1 VTLLTRR
8 PVLIGLAATAVAVA
22 AGIALDIPTLFRRRA
37 TGPYANLVNTVE
49 DPDSAAVVGRAI
61 LGRVPL
67 TGRLLEQS
75 ASFARDR
82 LAKETLEETVTV
94 DAAHNFLVEADG
106 WVLPITLGTLC
117 ILATQSEKA

>member
-8 PVLIGLAATAVAVA
+8 PVLIGLAATVAAVAT
-22 AGIALDIPTLFRRRA
+22 GIALDIPNLFRRRA
-37 TGPYANLVNTVE
+37 TGPYASLVNAVE
-49 DPDSAAVVGRAI
+49 DPDSAAIVGRAI

-67 TGRLLEQS
+67 TGKLLEQS

-82 LAKETLEETVTV
+82 LAKETLQDATAV
-94 DAAHNFLVEADG
+94 DAARSFLVEADG

-117 ILATQSEKA
+117 ILATQSTDA